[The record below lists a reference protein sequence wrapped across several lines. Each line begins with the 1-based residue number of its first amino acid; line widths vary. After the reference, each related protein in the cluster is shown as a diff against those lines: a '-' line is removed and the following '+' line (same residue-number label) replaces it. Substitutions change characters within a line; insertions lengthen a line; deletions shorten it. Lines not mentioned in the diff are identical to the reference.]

1 MATPAS
7 DIDPWNH
14 QGYDQSAM
22 AGKSR
27 SSQRIEPSFSSG
39 KERSDDG
46 FSAGERIA
54 GGGRS
59 SGRESSKRDSSPE
72 PDKPRRSSRRRKQQ
86 RRRSGGGFFGFIR
99 SAIYWGIVLSIWA
112 GIGLAGLVVYYG
124 SRMPSASTW
133 AIPERPPNVK
143 IADLD
148 GSIIANRGTTGGEA
162 LALSDMSPYIPEALI
177 AIEDHRFYSHFG
189 FDPIGLGRA
198 VVTNVLTG
206 HAVQGGSTLTQQL
219 AKNLFLSPDRTLE
232 RKVQE
237 VLLAIWLEHKF
248 TKDQILAMYLNRVY
262 FGSNAYGVEAASRR
276 YFNKSARDVNLGEA
290 AMLAGLVKAP
300 SKLSPARDPAAA
312 EARAQ
317 LVLQAMRDQGFISE
331 ADIKTAMSQPPTR
344 AKSYWSG
351 AENYVADMVMGQ
363 LPGLIGGDV
372 KEDLTVDTT
381 IDMSLEE
388 KAEQAL
394 NDVLAKDGKKL
405 SASQASLVSVDATGA
420 IRALVGG
427 RDYAQSQFN
436 RAVTAKR
443 QPGSALKPFV
453 YTAALEMGLTPNS
466 IRNDAPVKIGN
477 WAPENYEQ
485 KYSGP
490 VTLATAVA
498 HSLNTVAAQ
507 LATEVGPDQVI
518 KVAHRLGIESDLQ
531 ANASIALGTSEV
543 SLLELT
549 SAYASFMNGGFKAT
563 PHVITKVTTASG
575 KVLYQAN
582 FDNPPRVL
590 NADVVTNMN
599 AMMAGVINFG
609 TGKSA
614 RIPGWQAAGKSGT
627 TQSFRDALFVG
638 FTSHLTT
645 GVWFGND
652 DGKSMKKVTGGGLP
666 AKAWKE
672 FMVAAHKGLSPT
684 PIFGGGQIIDNSV
697 PMAQSAP
704 GANQPATIDGIIS
717 GTLGGDGGQVAHQGQ
732 PTLQQRPAQQPIQ
745 QQGNQTA
752 ANDDLEDLPPANLAN
767 DNNPYSANS
776 YDTGDI
782 PPADIGDTAPTPATA
797 RPHRTSLL
805 DVILGR

>member
-1 MATPAS
+1 MA
-7 DIDPWNH
+7 DKK
-14 QGYDQSAM
+14 
-22 AGKSR
+22 KSR
-27 SSQRIEPSFSSG
+27 QRIEPSFSSG
-39 KERSDDG
+39 RERNEDG
-46 FSAGERIA
+46 FSAGERIVSQR
-54 GGGRS
+54 RS
-59 SGRESSKRDSSPE
+59 AKRYEEPE
-72 PDKPRRSSRRRKQQ
+72 PDEDDEDEDEPVVAKPRRSRSRRKPV
-86 RRRSGGGFFGFIR
+86 RRPRRGFFGFIR
-99 SAIYWGIVLSIWA
+99 TTIYWGLVLCLWV
-112 GIGLAGLVVYYG
+112 GIGLAGLVAYYG

-133 AIPERPPNVK
+133 VIPERPPNVK
-143 IADLD
+143 ITDLD
-148 GSIIANRGTTGGEA
+148 GSLIANRGTTGGEA
-162 LALSDMSPYIPEALI
+162 VALSDMSPYIPEAII
-177 AIEDHRFYSHFG
+177 AIEDRRFYSHFG

-237 VLLAIWLEHKF
+237 VLLALWLEHKY
-248 TKDQILAMYLNRVY
+248 TKDQILTMYLNRVY

-276 YFNKSARDVNLGEA
+276 YFNKSAKDVNLGEA

-300 SKLSPARDPAAA
+300 SRLSPARDPAAA

-317 LVLQAMRDQGFISE
+317 LVLQAMQDQGFITE
-331 ADIKTAMSQPPTR
+331 ADTKTAMSQPPTR
-344 AKSYWSG
+344 SKSYWSG
-351 AENYVADMVMGQ
+351 AENYVADMIMDQ
-363 LPGLIGGDV
+363 LPKLIGSDI
-372 KEDLTVDTT
+372 KEDLIVDTT
-381 IDMSLEE
+381 LDMSLEE
-388 KAEQAL
+388 KAEKAL

-405 SASQASLVSVDATGA
+405 NASQASLVSVDATGA

-443 QPGSALKPFV
+443 QPGSAFKPFV

-466 IRNDAPVKIGN
+466 IRNDAPIKIGN

-485 KYSGP
+485 RYSGP

-498 HSLNTVAAQ
+498 QSLNTVAAQ
-507 LATEVGPDQVI
+507 LVAEVGPEQVI

-549 SAYASFMNGGFKAT
+549 SAYAAFMNGGFKAT
-563 PHVITKVTTASG
+563 PYVVTKVTTAGG
-575 KVLYQAN
+575 KVLYQSN
-582 FDNPPRVL
+582 VNNLPRVM
-590 NADVVTNMN
+590 NPDVVANMN
-599 AMMAGVINFG
+599 AMMAGVIASG

-652 DGKSMKKVTGGGLP
+652 DGKSMRKVTGGGLP
-666 AKAWKE
+666 AKAWQE
-672 FMVAAHKGLSPT
+672 FMIAAHKGVTPA
-684 PIFGGGQIIDNSV
+684 PIFGGGQIIDNGLPV
-697 PMAQSAP
+697 AQSAP
-704 GANQPATIDGIIS
+704 NTDQPTTIGSIIS
-717 GTLGGDGGQVAHQGQ
+717 GTLGGGQAVQQ
-732 PTLQQRPAQQPIQ
+732 PTLQQRPSQQPIQ
-745 QQGNQTA
+745 PQIVNQTV
-752 ANDDLEDLPPANLAN
+752 ANDDPQDLPPANLT
-767 DNNPYSANS
+767 DDTNPYSSNS

-782 PPADIGDTAPTPATA
+782 PPADVGDTGSPVATA
-797 RPHRTSLL
+797 RSHRSSLL

>member
-1 MATPAS
+1 
-7 DIDPWNH
+7 
-14 QGYDQSAM
+14 M

-27 SSQRIEPSFSSG
+27 SGQRIEPSFSG
-39 KERSDDG
+39 GREPDDDG
-46 FSAGERIA
+46 FSAGERVA

-59 SGRESSKRDSSPE
+59 SERESPRRNSAPKAE
-72 PDKPRRSSRRRKQQ
+72 KPRRSSRRRKQQ
-86 RRRSGGGFFGFIR
+86 RRSGGGVFGFLR
-99 SAIYWGIVLSIWA
+99 RAVYWAIVLGLWA
-112 GIGLAGLVVYYG
+112 GIGLAGLVAYYG

-162 LALSDMSPYIPEALI
+162 LALGDMSPYIPEALI
-177 AIEDHRFYSHFG
+177 AIEDRRFYSHYG

-198 VVTNVLTG
+198 VVTNILTG

-219 AKNLFLSPDRTLE
+219 AKNLFLSPERTLE

-262 FGSNAYGVEAASRR
+262 FGSNAYGVEAAARR

-317 LVLQAMRDQGFISE
+317 LVLQAMRDQGYISE

-363 LPGLIGGDV
+363 LPGLIGGDI

-394 NDVLAKDGKKL
+394 NDVLAKDGRKL
-405 SASQASLVSVDATGA
+405 NASQASLVSVDATGA

-427 RDYAQSQFN
+427 RDYGQSQFN

-443 QPGSALKPFV
+443 QPGSAFKPFV

-466 IRNDAPVKIGN
+466 IRNDAPIRIGN

-485 KYSGP
+485 KYNGP

-498 HSLNTVAAQ
+498 HSLNTIAAQ
-507 LATEVGPDQVI
+507 LAMEVGPDQVV

-549 SAYASFMNGGFKAT
+549 SAYASFMNGGYKAT
-563 PHVITKVTTASG
+563 PHVITRVTTANG

-590 NADVVTNMN
+590 NPDVVTNMN
-599 AMMAGVINFG
+599 TMMTGVINFG
-609 TGKSA
+609 TGKAA

-672 FMVAAHKGLSPT
+672 FMVAAHKGLTPT
-684 PIFGGGQIIDNSV
+684 PIFGGGQIIDNGV
-697 PMAQSAP
+697 PMAQTAP
-704 GANQPATIDGIIS
+704 GTDQPTTIGSIIS
-717 GTLGGDGGQVAHQGQ
+717 GALGGGEAAQPHGQ
-732 PTLQQRPAQQPIQ
+732 PTVQQRPSQQPMPP
-745 QQGNQTA
+745 QTIDQAIA
-752 ANDDLEDLPPANLAN
+752 AGDSEDLPPAGLA
-767 DNNPYSANS
+767 DDSNPYSDN
-776 YDTGDI
+776 GMI
-782 PPADIGDTAPTPATA
+782 PPADVGDPGPTPVRA
-797 RPHRTSLL
+797 RPHRSSLL

>member
-1 MATPAS
+1 MA
-7 DIDPWNH
+7 DKK
-14 QGYDQSAM
+14 
-22 AGKSR
+22 KSR
-27 SSQRIEPSFSSG
+27 QRIEPSFSSG
-39 KERSDDG
+39 RERIDDG

-54 GGGRS
+54 GSR
-59 SGRESSKRDSSPE
+59 RLPRYEEPE
-72 PDKPRRSSRRRKQQ
+72 QDEDEDDEEDEPVVAKPRRSRNRRKPI
-86 RRRSGGGFFGFIR
+86 RRPPRRGFFGFIR
-99 SAIYWGIVLSIWA
+99 TAIYWGLVLCLWA
-112 GIGLAGLVVYYG
+112 GIGLAGLVAYYG

-133 AIPERPPNVK
+133 VIPERPPNVK
-143 IADLD
+143 INDLD
-148 GSIIANRGTTGGEA
+148 GSLIANRGTTGGEA
-162 LALSDMSPYIPEALI
+162 LALSDMSPYIPEAI
-177 AIEDHRFYSHFG
+177 VAIEDRRFYSHFG

-198 VVTNVLTG
+198 FVTNVVTG

-237 VLLAIWLEHKF
+237 VLLALWLEHKY
-248 TKDQILAMYLNRVY
+248 TKDQILTMYLNRVY

-276 YFNKSARDVNLGEA
+276 YFNKSAKDVNLGEA

-300 SKLSPARDPAAA
+300 SRLSPARDPAAA

-317 LVLQAMRDQGFISE
+317 LVLQAMQDQGFITE
-331 ADIKTAMSQPPTR
+331 ADTKTAMSQPPTR
-344 AKSYWSG
+344 SKSYWSG
-351 AENYVADMVMGQ
+351 AENYVADMIMDQ
-363 LPGLIGGDV
+363 LPKLIGSDI
-372 KEDLTVDTT
+372 KEDLIVDTT
-381 IDMSLEE
+381 LDMSLEE
-388 KAEQAL
+388 KAEKAL

-405 SASQASLVSVDATGA
+405 NASQASLVSVDATGA

-443 QPGSALKPFV
+443 QPGSAFKPFV

-466 IRNDAPVKIGN
+466 IRNDAPIKIGN

-485 KYSGP
+485 RYSGP

-498 HSLNTVAAQ
+498 QSLNTVAAQ
-507 LATEVGPDQVI
+507 LVAEVGPEQVI

-549 SAYASFMNGGFKAT
+549 SAYAAFMNGGFKAT
-563 PHVITKVTTASG
+563 PYVVTKVTTAGG
-575 KVLYQAN
+575 KVLYQSN
-582 FDNPPRVL
+582 VDNLPRVM
-590 NADVVTNMN
+590 NPDVVANMN
-599 AMMAGVINFG
+599 AMMAGVIVSG

-652 DGKSMKKVTGGGLP
+652 DGKSMRKVTGGGLP

-672 FMVAAHKGLSPT
+672 FMIAAHKGVTPA
-684 PIFGGGQIIDNSV
+684 PIFGGGQIIDNGLPV
-697 PMAQSAP
+697 AQSAP
-704 GANQPATIDGIIS
+704 NADQPTTIGSIIS
-717 GTLGGDGGQVAHQGQ
+717 GTLGGGQAVQQ
-732 PTLQQRPAQQPIQ
+732 PTLQQRPSQQPIQ
-745 QQGNQTA
+745 PQIVNQTV
-752 ANDDLEDLPPANLAN
+752 ANDDPQDLPPANLT
-767 DNNPYSANS
+767 DDTNPYSSNS

-782 PPADIGDTAPTPATA
+782 PPADVGDTGPPVATA
-797 RPHRTSLL
+797 RSHRSSLL

>member
-1 MATPAS
+1 MA
-7 DIDPWNH
+7 DKK
-14 QGYDQSAM
+14 
-22 AGKSR
+22 KSR
-27 SSQRIEPSFSSG
+27 QRIEPSFSSG
-39 KERSDDG
+39 RERIDDG

-54 GGGRS
+54 GSRRS
-59 SGRESSKRDSSPE
+59 PRYEEPE
-72 PDKPRRSSRRRKQQ
+72 QDEDEDDEEDEPVVAKPRRSRNRRKPI
-86 RRRSGGGFFGFIR
+86 RRPPRRGFFGFIR
-99 SAIYWGIVLSIWA
+99 TAIYWGLVLCLWA
-112 GIGLAGLVVYYG
+112 GIGLAGLVAYYG

-133 AIPERPPNVK
+133 VIPERPPNVK
-143 IADLD
+143 INDLD
-148 GSIIANRGTTGGEA
+148 GSLIANRGTTGGEA
-162 LALSDMSPYIPEALI
+162 LALSDMSPYIPEAI
-177 AIEDHRFYSHFG
+177 VAIEDRRFYSHFG

-198 VVTNVLTG
+198 FVTNVVTG

-237 VLLAIWLEHKF
+237 VLLALWLEHKY
-248 TKDQILAMYLNRVY
+248 TKDQILTMYLNRVY

-276 YFNKSARDVNLGEA
+276 YFNKSAKDVNLGEA

-300 SKLSPARDPAAA
+300 SRLSPARDPAAA

-317 LVLQAMRDQGFISE
+317 LVLQAMQDQGFITE
-331 ADIKTAMSQPPTR
+331 ADTKTAMSQPPTR
-344 AKSYWSG
+344 SKSYWSG
-351 AENYVADMVMGQ
+351 AENYVADMIMDQ
-363 LPGLIGGDV
+363 LPKLIGSDI
-372 KEDLTVDTT
+372 KEDLIVDTT
-381 IDMSLEE
+381 LDMSLEE
-388 KAEQAL
+388 KAEKAL

-405 SASQASLVSVDATGA
+405 NASQASLVSVDATGA

-443 QPGSALKPFV
+443 QPGSAFKPFV

-466 IRNDAPVKIGN
+466 IRNDAPIKIGN

-485 KYSGP
+485 RYSGP

-498 HSLNTVAAQ
+498 QSLNTVAAQ
-507 LATEVGPDQVI
+507 LVAEVGPEQVI

-549 SAYASFMNGGFKAT
+549 SAYAAFMNGGFKAT
-563 PHVITKVTTASG
+563 PYVVTKVTTAGG
-575 KVLYQAN
+575 KVLYQSN
-582 FDNPPRVL
+582 VDNPPRVM
-590 NADVVTNMN
+590 NPDVVANMN
-599 AMMAGVINFG
+599 AMMAGVIASG

-652 DGKSMKKVTGGGLP
+652 DGKSMRKVTGGGLP

-672 FMVAAHKGLSPT
+672 FMIAAHKGVTPA
-684 PIFGGGQIIDNSV
+684 PIFGGGQIIDNGLPV
-697 PMAQSAP
+697 AQSAP
-704 GANQPATIDGIIS
+704 NTGQPTTIGSIIS
-717 GTLGGDGGQVAHQGQ
+717 GTLGGGQAVQQ
-732 PTLQQRPAQQPIQ
+732 PTTLQQRPSQQPIQ
-745 QQGNQTA
+745 PQIVNQTV
-752 ANDDLEDLPPANLAN
+752 ANDDPQDLPPANLT
-767 DNNPYSANS
+767 DDTNPYSSNS

-782 PPADIGDTAPTPATA
+782 PPADVGDAGPPVATA
-797 RPHRTSLL
+797 RSHRSSLL

>member
-1 MATPAS
+1 MA
-7 DIDPWNH
+7 DKK
-14 QGYDQSAM
+14 
-22 AGKSR
+22 KSR
-27 SSQRIEPSFSSG
+27 QRIEPSFSSG
-39 KERSDDG
+39 RERIDDG

-54 GGGRS
+54 GSRRS
-59 SGRESSKRDSSPE
+59 PRYEEPE
-72 PDKPRRSSRRRKQQ
+72 QDEDEDDEEDEPVVAKPRRSRNRRKPI
-86 RRRSGGGFFGFIR
+86 RRPPRRGFFGFIR
-99 SAIYWGIVLSIWA
+99 TAIYWGLVLCLWA
-112 GIGLAGLVVYYG
+112 GIGLAGLVAYYG

-133 AIPERPPNVK
+133 VIPERPPNVK
-143 IADLD
+143 INDLD
-148 GSIIANRGTTGGEA
+148 GSLIANRGTTGGEA
-162 LALSDMSPYIPEALI
+162 LALSDMSPYIPEAI
-177 AIEDHRFYSHFG
+177 VAIEDRRFYSHFG

-198 VVTNVLTG
+198 FVTNVVTG

-237 VLLAIWLEHKF
+237 VLLALWLEHKY
-248 TKDQILAMYLNRVY
+248 TKDQILTMYLNRVY

-276 YFNKSARDVNLGEA
+276 YFNKSAKDVNLGEA

-300 SKLSPARDPAAA
+300 SRLSPARDPAAA

-317 LVLQAMRDQGFISE
+317 LVLQAMQDQGFITE
-331 ADIKTAMSQPPTR
+331 ADTKTAMSQPPTR
-344 AKSYWSG
+344 SKSYWSG
-351 AENYVADMVMGQ
+351 AENYVADMIMDQ
-363 LPGLIGGDV
+363 LPKLIGSDI
-372 KEDLTVDTT
+372 KEDLIVDTT
-381 IDMSLEE
+381 LDMSLEE
-388 KAEQAL
+388 KAEKAL

-405 SASQASLVSVDATGA
+405 NASQASLVSVDATGA

-443 QPGSALKPFV
+443 QPGSAFKPFV

-466 IRNDAPVKIGN
+466 IRNDAPIKIGN

-485 KYSGP
+485 RYSGP

-498 HSLNTVAAQ
+498 QSLNTVAAQ
-507 LATEVGPDQVI
+507 LVAEVGPEQVI

-549 SAYASFMNGGFKAT
+549 SAYAAFMNGGFKAT
-563 PHVITKVTTASG
+563 PYVVTKVTTAGG
-575 KVLYQAN
+575 KVLYQSN
-582 FDNPPRVL
+582 VNNLPRVM
-590 NADVVTNMN
+590 NPDVVANMN
-599 AMMAGVINFG
+599 AMMAGVIVSG

-652 DGKSMKKVTGGGLP
+652 DGKSMRKVTGGGLP

-672 FMVAAHKGLSPT
+672 FMIAAHKGVTPA
-684 PIFGGGQIIDNSV
+684 PIFGGGQIIDNGLPV
-697 PMAQSAP
+697 AQSAP
-704 GANQPATIDGIIS
+704 NADQPTTIGSIIS
-717 GTLGGDGGQVAHQGQ
+717 GTLGGGQAVQQ
-732 PTLQQRPAQQPIQ
+732 PTTLQQRPSQQPIQ
-745 QQGNQTA
+745 PQIVNQTV
-752 ANDDLEDLPPANLAN
+752 ANDDPQDLPPANLT
-767 DNNPYSANS
+767 DDTNPYSSNS

-782 PPADIGDTAPTPATA
+782 PPADVGDAGPPVATA
-797 RPHRTSLL
+797 RSHRSSLL

>member
-1 MATPAS
+1 MA
-7 DIDPWNH
+7 DKK
-14 QGYDQSAM
+14 
-22 AGKSR
+22 KSR
-27 SSQRIEPSFSSG
+27 QRIEPSFSSG
-39 KERSDDG
+39 RERIDDG
-46 FSAGERIA
+46 FNAGERIV
-54 GGGRS
+54 GSRRS
-59 SGRESSKRDSSPE
+59 ANTYSSSSKTYYDEPE
-72 PDKPRRSSRRRKQQ
+72 LDDDEDEDDKDEPVVEKPRRTRARSRRKPA
-86 RRRSGGGFFGFIR
+86 RRARPRRGFFGFIR
-99 SAIYWGIVLSIWA
+99 STIYWGLVLCLWA
-112 GIGLAGLVVYYG
+112 GIGLAGLVAYYG

-133 AIPERPPNVK
+133 SIPERPPNVK
-143 IADLD
+143 INDLD
-148 GSIIANRGTTGGEA
+148 GTLLANRGTTGGEA
-162 LALSDMSPYIPEALI
+162 VALGDMSPYIPEAI
-177 AIEDHRFYSHFG
+177 VAIEDRRFYSHFG

-237 VLLAIWLEHKF
+237 VLLALWLEHKY
-248 TKDQILAMYLNRVY
+248 TKDQILTMYLNRVY

-276 YFNKSARDVNLGEA
+276 YFNKSAKDVNLGEA

-300 SKLSPARDPAAA
+300 SRLSPARDPAAA

-317 LVLQAMRDQGFISE
+317 LVLQAMHDQGFISE

-344 AKSYWSG
+344 SKSYWTG
-351 AENYVADMVMGQ
+351 AENYVADMVMDQ
-363 LPGLIGGDV
+363 LPKLIGGDI
-372 KEDLTVDTT
+372 KEDLIVDTT
-381 IDMSLEE
+381 LDMSLEE
-388 KAEQAL
+388 KAEKAL
-394 NDVLAKDGKKL
+394 EDVLAKDGKKL

-443 QPGSALKPFV
+443 QPGSAFKPFV
-453 YTAALEMGLTPNS
+453 YTAALEAGLTPNS
-466 IRNDAPVKIGN
+466 IRNDMPVKIGN

-485 KYSGP
+485 RYSGP

-498 HSLNTVAAQ
+498 QSLNTVAAQ
-507 LATEVGPDQVI
+507 LVAEIGPDQVI
-518 KVAHRLGIESDLQ
+518 KVARRLGIESDLQ

-549 SAYASFMNGGFKAT
+549 SAYATFMNGGFKVA

-582 FDNPPRVL
+582 TDNPERVL
-590 NADVVTNMN
+590 NPDIVANMN
-599 AMMAGVINFG
+599 AMMAGVIAYG
-609 TGKSA
+609 TGKAA

-652 DGKSMKKVTGGGLP
+652 DGKSMRKVTGGGLP

-672 FMVAAHKGLSPT
+672 FMVAAHKGITPT
-684 PIFGGGQIIDNSV
+684 PIFGGGQIIDNGP
-697 PMAQSAP
+697 PMAQAP
-704 GANQPATIDGIIS
+704 NGDQPTTIGNIIS
-717 GTLGGDGGQVAHQGQ
+717 GAADDGQVVQQ
-732 PTLQQRPAQQPIQ
+732 PTLRQRPIQPQIV
-745 QQGNQTA
+745 NQTA
-752 ANDDLEDLPPANLAN
+752 INDDPQDLPPANLA
-767 DNNPYSANS
+767 DDTNPYSSYS
-776 YDTGDI
+776 YDSGDI
-782 PPADIGDTAPTPATA
+782 PPADIGDSGAPVATA
-797 RPHRTSLL
+797 RPHRSSLL

>member
-1 MATPAS
+1 MA
-7 DIDPWNH
+7 DKK
-14 QGYDQSAM
+14 
-22 AGKSR
+22 KSR
-27 SSQRIEPSFSSG
+27 QRIEPSFSSG
-39 KERSDDG
+39 RERNDDG
-46 FSAGERIA
+46 FSAGERIVSQRRVA
-54 GGGRS
+54 
-59 SGRESSKRDSSPE
+59 KRYEEPE
-72 PDKPRRSSRRRKQQ
+72 PDEDDEDEDEPVVAKPRRSRSRRKPV
-86 RRRSGGGFFGFIR
+86 RRPRRGFFGFIR
-99 SAIYWGIVLSIWA
+99 TTIYWGLVLCLWV
-112 GIGLAGLVVYYG
+112 GIGLAGLVAYYG

-133 AIPERPPNVK
+133 VIPERPPNVK
-143 IADLD
+143 ITDLD
-148 GSIIANRGTTGGEA
+148 GSLIANRGTTGGEA
-162 LALSDMSPYIPEALI
+162 VALSDMSPYIPEAII
-177 AIEDHRFYSHFG
+177 AIEDRRFYSHFG

-237 VLLAIWLEHKF
+237 VLLALWLEHKY
-248 TKDQILAMYLNRVY
+248 TKDRILTMYLNRVY

-276 YFNKSARDVNLGEA
+276 YFNKSAKDVNLGEA

-300 SKLSPARDPAAA
+300 SRLSPARDPAAA

-317 LVLQAMRDQGFISE
+317 LVLQAMQDQGFITE
-331 ADIKTAMSQPPTR
+331 ADTKTAMSQPPTR
-344 AKSYWSG
+344 SKSYWTG
-351 AENYVADMVMGQ
+351 AENYVADMVMDQ
-363 LPGLIGGDV
+363 LPKLIGGDV
-372 KEDLTVDTT
+372 KEDLIVDTT
-381 IDMSLEE
+381 LDMSLEE
-388 KAEQAL
+388 KAEKAL
-394 NDVLAKDGKKL
+394 EDVLSKDGKKL
-405 SASQASLVSVDATGA
+405 NASQASLVSVDATGA

-443 QPGSALKPFV
+443 QPGSAFKPFV
-453 YTAALEMGLTPNS
+453 YTAALEAGLTPNS
-466 IRNDAPVKIGN
+466 IRNDMPVKIGN

-485 KYSGP
+485 RYSGP

-498 HSLNTVAAQ
+498 KSLNTVAAQ
-507 LATEVGPDQVI
+507 LVAEVGADQVI

-549 SAYASFMNGGFKAT
+549 SAYTTFMNGGFKVT

-582 FDNPPRVL
+582 VDNPQRVL
-590 NADVVTNMN
+590 NPDIVTNMN
-599 AMMAGVINFG
+599 AMMAGVIASG

-652 DGKSMKKVTGGGLP
+652 DGKSMRKVTGGGLP

-672 FMVAAHKGLSPT
+672 FMIAAHKGITPT
-684 PIFGGGQIIDNSV
+684 PIFGGGQIIDNGLPV
-697 PMAQSAP
+697 AQTEP
-704 GANQPATIDGIIS
+704 NVGQPTTIGNIIS
-717 GTLGGDGGQVAHQGQ
+717 GSLDGGQPVQQ
-732 PTLQQRPAQQPIQ
+732 PTLQQRPSQQPIQ
-745 QQGNQTA
+745 PQIVNQAA
-752 ANDDLEDLPPANLAN
+752 ANDDPQDLPPANIA
-767 DNNPYSANS
+767 DDTNPYSSNP
-776 YDTGDI
+776 YNTGDI
-782 PPADIGDTAPTPATA
+782 PPADVGETAPPTAAA
-797 RPHRTSLL
+797 RPHRSSLL

>member
-1 MATPAS
+1 MA
-7 DIDPWNH
+7 DKK
-14 QGYDQSAM
+14 
-22 AGKSR
+22 KSR
-27 SSQRIEPSFSSG
+27 QRIEPSFSSG
-39 KERSDDG
+39 RERSDDG
-46 FSAGERIA
+46 FSAGERIVNS
-54 GGGRS
+54 RRTS
-59 SGRESSKRDSSPE
+59 RYEEPERDEDDEDEDE
-72 PDKPRRSSRRRKQQ
+72 PVVAKPRRSRSRRKPV
-86 RRRSGGGFFGFIR
+86 RRPPRRGFFGFIR
-99 SAIYWGIVLSIWA
+99 TTIYWGLVLCLWA
-112 GIGLAGLVVYYG
+112 GIGLAGLVAYYG

-133 AIPERPPNVK
+133 VIPERPPNVK

-148 GSIIANRGTTGGEA
+148 GSLIANRGTTGGEA
-162 LALSDMSPYIPEALI
+162 LALSDMSPYIPEAI
-177 AIEDHRFYSHFG
+177 VAIEDRRFYSHFG

-198 VVTNVLTG
+198 FVTNMVTG

-237 VLLAIWLEHKF
+237 VLLALWLEHKY
-248 TKDQILAMYLNRVY
+248 TKDQILTMYLNRVY

-300 SKLSPARDPAAA
+300 SRLSPARDPAAA

-317 LVLQAMRDQGFISE
+317 LVLQAMHDQGFISE

-344 AKSYWSG
+344 SKSYWSG
-351 AENYVADMVMGQ
+351 AENYVADMVMDQ
-363 LPGLIGGDV
+363 LPKLIGSDI
-372 KEDLTVDTT
+372 KEDLIVDTT
-381 IDMSLEE
+381 LDMSLEE
-388 KAEQAL
+388 KAEKAL
-394 NDVLAKDGKKL
+394 EDVLAKDGKKL
-405 SASQASLVSVDATGA
+405 NASQASLVSVDATGA

-443 QPGSALKPFV
+443 QPGSAFKPFV

-466 IRNDAPVKIGN
+466 IRNDAPIKIGN

-485 KYSGP
+485 RYSGP

-498 HSLNTVAAQ
+498 QSLNTVAAQ
-507 LATEVGPDQVI
+507 LVAEVGPEQVI

-549 SAYASFMNGGFKAT
+549 SAYAAFMNGGFKAT
-563 PHVITKVTTASG
+563 PYVVTKVTTAGG

-582 FDNPPRVL
+582 ADNPPRVM
-590 NADVVTNMN
+590 NPDIVANMN
-599 AMMAGVINFG
+599 AMMAGVIASG
-609 TGKSA
+609 TGRSA

-652 DGKSMKKVTGGGLP
+652 DGKSMRKVTGGGLP

-672 FMVAAHKGLSPT
+672 FMVAAHKGVTPA
-684 PIFGGGQIIDNSV
+684 PIFGGGQIIDNGLPV
-697 PMAQSAP
+697 AQSAP
-704 GANQPATIDGIIS
+704 NADQPTTIGSIIS
-717 GTLGGDGGQVAHQGQ
+717 GAIGGRQAIQQ
-732 PTLQQRPAQQPIQ
+732 PTLQQRPSQQPIQ
-745 QQGNQTA
+745 PQIVNQTV
-752 ANDDLEDLPPANLAN
+752 ANDDPQDLPPANLT
-767 DNNPYSANS
+767 DDTNPYSSNT

-782 PPADIGDTAPTPATA
+782 PPADVGDTSPHTATV
-797 RPHRTSLL
+797 RPHRSSLL
-805 DVILGR
+805 DVILGQ

>member
-1 MATPAS
+1 MVA
-7 DIDPWNH
+7 
-14 QGYDQSAM
+14 
-22 AGKSR
+22 
-27 SSQRIEPSFSSG
+27 
-39 KERSDDG
+39 
-46 FSAGERIA
+46 
-54 GGGRS
+54 
-59 SGRESSKRDSSPE
+59 
-72 PDKPRRSSRRRKQQ
+72 KPRRSRSRRKPV
-86 RRRSGGGFFGFIR
+86 RRPPRRGFFGFIR
-99 SAIYWGIVLSIWA
+99 TTIYWGLVLCLWA
-112 GIGLAGLVVYYG
+112 GIGLAGLVAYYG

-133 AIPERPPNVK
+133 VIPERPPNVK

-148 GSIIANRGTTGGEA
+148 GSLIANRGTTGGEA
-162 LALSDMSPYIPEALI
+162 LALSDMSPYIPEAI
-177 AIEDHRFYSHFG
+177 VAIEDRRFYSHFG

-198 VVTNVLTG
+198 FVTNMVTG

-237 VLLAIWLEHKF
+237 VLLALWLEHKY
-248 TKDQILAMYLNRVY
+248 TKDQILTMYLNRVY

-300 SKLSPARDPAAA
+300 SRLSPARDPAAA

-317 LVLQAMRDQGFISE
+317 LVLQAMHDQGFISE

-344 AKSYWSG
+344 SKSYWSG
-351 AENYVADMVMGQ
+351 AENYVADMVMDQ
-363 LPGLIGGDV
+363 LPKLIGSDI
-372 KEDLTVDTT
+372 KEDLIVDTT
-381 IDMSLEE
+381 LDMSLEE
-388 KAEQAL
+388 KAEKAL
-394 NDVLAKDGKKL
+394 EDVLAKDGKKL
-405 SASQASLVSVDATGA
+405 NASQASLVSVDATGA

-443 QPGSALKPFV
+443 QPGSAFKPFV

-466 IRNDAPVKIGN
+466 IRNDAPIKIGN

-485 KYSGP
+485 RYSGP

-498 HSLNTVAAQ
+498 QSLNTVAAQ
-507 LATEVGPDQVI
+507 LVAEVGPEQVI

-549 SAYASFMNGGFKAT
+549 SAYAAFMNGGFKAT
-563 PHVITKVTTASG
+563 PYVVTKVTTAGG

-582 FDNPPRVL
+582 ADNPPRVM
-590 NADVVTNMN
+590 NPDIVANMN
-599 AMMAGVINFG
+599 AMMAGVIASG
-609 TGKSA
+609 TGRSA

-652 DGKSMKKVTGGGLP
+652 DGKSMRKVTGGGLP

-672 FMVAAHKGLSPT
+672 FMVAAHKGVTPA
-684 PIFGGGQIIDNSV
+684 PIFGGGQIIDNGLPV
-697 PMAQSAP
+697 AQSAP
-704 GANQPATIDGIIS
+704 NADQPTTIGSIIS
-717 GTLGGDGGQVAHQGQ
+717 GAIGGRQAIQQ
-732 PTLQQRPAQQPIQ
+732 PTLQQRPSQQPIQ
-745 QQGNQTA
+745 PQIVNQTV
-752 ANDDLEDLPPANLAN
+752 ANDDPQDLPPANLT
-767 DNNPYSANS
+767 DDTNPYSSNT

-782 PPADIGDTAPTPATA
+782 PLPMWAIPAPIRRRCDRTVPRFSTSFWVNKNVIFSLAACMAEA
-797 RPHRTSLL
+797 RL
-805 DVILGR
+805 I